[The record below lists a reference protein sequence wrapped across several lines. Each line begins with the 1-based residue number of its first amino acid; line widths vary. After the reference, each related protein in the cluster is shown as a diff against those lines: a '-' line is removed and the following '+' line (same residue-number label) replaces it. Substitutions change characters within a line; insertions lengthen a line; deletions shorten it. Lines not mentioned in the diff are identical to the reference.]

1 MNRIWLAV
9 GLTAAMIA
17 LCGVL
22 LFSAW
27 QITEDMTGTL
37 DELLLA
43 EEGDRQVMHTIEQ
56 LHDRWDRY
64 EKTLTI
70 HVRHSEIEE
79 VTYALTEMKSCWEM
93 GEYELFV
100 MACEEAKVAVDHLWE
115 ASRPSLKNV
124 L

>member
-56 LHDRWDRY
+56 MHDRWDQY
-64 EKTLTI
+64 EKTLTV